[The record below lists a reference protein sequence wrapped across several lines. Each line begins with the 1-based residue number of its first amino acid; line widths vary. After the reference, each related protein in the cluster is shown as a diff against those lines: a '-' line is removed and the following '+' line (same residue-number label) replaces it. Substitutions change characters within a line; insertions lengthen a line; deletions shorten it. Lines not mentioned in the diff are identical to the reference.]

1 MKSPKWG
8 PGFQSIDSNLY
19 RAEYA
24 GLFLGILVCLVWRG
38 AELAGGAATIYWGSI
53 VFWLILPDLVSFIPI
68 GLFSKGGSWPS
79 WGARLYNTFHSAV
92 VCGLVFVSSWLF
104 LQTVYL
110 PLLAWFGHIAADR
123 AVGFYLRSQPV
134 SRQDAA

>member
-24 GLFLGILVCLVWRG
+24 GLFLGILVYLVWKG
-38 AELAGGAATIYWGSI
+38 AGLAGGAATIYWSSF
-53 VFWLILPDLVSFIPI
+53 VFWLILPDVASFIPI
-68 GLFSKGGSWPS
+68 GLLSKGGRWPS

-110 PLLAWFGHIAADR
+110 PVLAWFGHIAADR
-123 AVGFYLRSQPV
+123 TVGYYLRSQ
-134 SRQDAA
+134 SATGQDAA